1 MEQRSDEWLKIRC
14 GQVGAS
20 RIADIMART
29 KSGPSASRKN
39 YMAELLCARLTG
51 KYPESYE
58 SEAMR
63 WGTETEPLARSAYEA
78 ITGNMVEEVAWVPHP
93 TIIGAGC
100 SPDGL
105 VGSAGLVEIKCPNT
119 ATHIETLTT
128 GEIDMKYQYQMS
140 WQIEC
145 TNREWCDFVSY
156 DPRLP
161 DNLAIKIIRFVPAPG
176 FIDAIK
182 EQVIAFLAELDALE
196 AKLKAM

>member
-1 MEQRSDEWLKIRC
+1 MEQRDSEWYKIRC

-20 RIADIMART
+20 RIYDIMART

-39 YMAELLCARLTG
+39 YMAELLCARFTG
-51 KYPESYE
+51 KHPETYE

-93 TIIGAGC
+93 IIVGAGC

-105 VGSAGLVEIKCPNT
+105 VESSGLVEIKCPNT
-119 ATHIETLTT
+119 ATHIETLTS
-128 GEIDMKYQYQMS
+128 GEIDMKYQYQMA

-145 TNREWCDFVSY
+145 TQREWCDFVSY

-176 FIDAIK
+176 FIDAIR
-182 EQVIAFLAELDALE
+182 EQVISFIAELDALE